1 MAIKIGVV
9 GMGGIGKTHSRCYKN
24 DELAE
29 LRAVCDVVPEKA
41 DAAAAEFGVKAYY
54 SLADMLAGEPDLDVV
69 DVTTSGYE
77 NGSWH
82 YEPAMQAMRAGKHV
96 FVEKPISNDVREARE
111 MVKYAYDHDLYLA
124 CNLNHYFTKP
134 ADRARELINECKIGE
149 PVYILH
155 KMGFNGGD
163 TKYGGVGSPRW
174 QKPYSHAKAFLSHP
188 FAVMRY
194 FGGEITHVQCFMN
207 RAGVRSTAVD
217 PMYSINSIHC
227 RFENGSVGYL
237 ISQRG
242 DAMFGLGGWWSFEMA
257 GTKGTFVIENCVEKL
272 SYWDATKD
280 HENPN
285 QPEPDEVLDTGIK
298 DFGTT
303 FATRLHAFLED
314 LTNQVPK
321 EHLRS
326 SGRDALA
333 TLECTFA
340 AIRSFEEGGSLV
352 RVEPVI
358 NLHGDPKYVW

>member
-134 ADRARELINECKIGE
+134 ADRARELINEGKIGE

-340 AIRSFEEGGSLV
+340 AIQSFEEGGSLV